1 MNLAKRNEIMALE
14 AEMEKLPSRLGQL
27 RVRESL
33 SGGLYLREL
42 FVPKGTL
49 ATGKIHKV
57 PHFNIIVQG
66 IVSVVG
72 EGKRIEAP
80 YWFASPGG
88 TKKAIYAHTD
98 TLWITVHPTEETDI
112 TQIENALIAPNWAA
126 FEAYHRR
133 LT

>member
-1 MNLAKRNEIMALE
+1 MNLAERGAIMALE
-14 AEMEKLPSRLGQL
+14 AEMQKCPSRLGEL

-33 SGGLYLREL
+33 AGGLYLREL

-57 PHFNIIVQG
+57 PHFNIIVKG

-72 EGKRIEAP
+72 EGKRLEAP
-80 YWFASPGG
+80 YWFSSPGG

-98 TLWITVHPTEETDI
+98 TVWITVHPTEETDI
-112 TQIENALIAPNWAA
+112 SKIEEALIAPTWAA
-126 FEAYHRR
+126 FEAYRRR
-133 LT
+133 LI

>member
-1 MNLAKRNEIMALE
+1 MNLAKRDEIMALE
-14 AEMEKLPSRLGQL
+14 AEMQKFPSRLGEL
-27 RVRESL
+27 HVRESL

-57 PHFNIIVQG
+57 PHFNIIAQG
-66 IVSVVG
+66 TVSVVG
-72 EGKRIEAP
+72 EGKRIKAP

-112 TQIENALIAPNWAA
+112 TKIEEALIAPTWAA
-126 FEAYHRR
+126 FEIYRRR